1 MSCRQGDHF
10 SGGLQASWI
19 VFREGNRGICLWKK
33 SVLCSL
39 STPNLERLQT
49 GESVFLVC
57 VTPSGDGE
65 PARELVLN
73 GVTGGG
79 GRPGVEGLFIHL
91 KSPSA
96 EPQALGGAETSVLSP
111 LSPIRLPPVLCSPP
125 HAPAASIPLLPGLL
139 LYLPLLPW
147 FLLSPRCGWNGLE
160 LHLGL
165 FSFSKTES
173 DPVSPLLKVLNGLQ
187 GPAWSGAS
195 CPPLALLQP
204 DQPSSC
210 SPNTPITLASF
221 TSHNTFK
228 IHPIVGMNQ

>member
-1 MSCRQGDHF
+1 MS
-10 SGGLQASWI
+10 L
-19 VFREGNRGICLWKK
+19 EKE
-33 SVLCSL
+33 CSL
-39 STPNLERLQT
+39 QPLYTRSRKIAD

-79 GRPGVEGLFIHL
+79 GGPGVEGLFIHL

-96 EPQALGGAETSVLSP
+96 EPRALGGEETSVLSP

-195 CPPLALLQP
+195 CSSLLSLCSSLTSLLAVPQTHQPHWLL
-204 DQPSSC
+204 SLH
-210 SPNTPITLASF
+210 IILLRF
-221 TSHNTFK
+221 
-228 IHPIVGMNQ
+228 IL